1 MAFKKAGFSVKA
13 VSLYLSSLSTDTAS
27 QLDVLG
33 HDGDPLGVDGA
44 QVGVLEQTNQ
54 VGLTGLLESH
64 DSRALEPQVSLE
76 VLGNLPDQTLERQLA
91 DEQLSGLLVPP
102 DLTESNGSRPV
113 PVGLLDSTGGRGGFT
128 GSLGGEL
135 LPGGF
140 ASGGLT
146 GGLLSTSHVDSTVIL
161 VLSPVF
167 ALDI

>member
-1 MAFKKAGFSVKA
+1 MKSINH
-13 VSLYLSSLSTDTAS
+13 LS
-27 QLDVLG
+27 
-33 HDGDPLGVDGA
+33 
-44 QVGVLEQTNQ
+44 ETNLQ
-54 VGLTGLLESH
+54 S
-64 DSRALEPQVSLE
+64 SNSSALEPEIGLE

-113 PVGLLDSTGGRGGFT
+113 SVGLLDSTGGRGGFT

-146 GGLLSTSHVDSTVIL
+146 GGLLGTSHVVGSEIL
-161 VLSPVF
+161 IVGRVLTRF
-167 ALDI
+167 K